1 MATGVLIVDDSVSFR
16 AAARALLEEG
26 GFTVVGEAATAAEG
40 LAAARRLRPDCVLL
54 DVQLPDG
61 DGFAIATLLAEEDD
75 RPAVVLISSRDLKD
89 LEPLLEQ
96 TPVRGFLAKEQL
108 SAPALAELLR

>member
-1 MATGVLIVDDSVSFR
+1 MATEVLIVDDSAAFR

-40 LAAARRLRPDCVLL
+40 LAATRRLGPDCVLL

-61 DGFAIATLLAEEDD
+61 DGFAIAALLAEEDD
-75 RPAVVLISSRDLKD
+75 PPSVVLISSRDLKD

-108 SAPALAELLR
+108 SAHALAELLR